1 MLGARDGMVGVGLL
15 GGAGGGFEGALLG
28 GLGGIGLVRGDVA
41 LVTDA
46 SRLGTVGTVGGLP
59 SAGGFA
65 SDILIKFVAK

>member
-1 MLGARDGMVGVGLL
+1 MLGTRDGIVGVGLL

-28 GLGGIGLVRGDVA
+28 GLGRIDLGEDGA
-41 LVTDA
+41 LVVGT

-65 SDILIKFVAK
+65 SDILINFIAK